1 MNFGKLAKS
10 NQEQAIASWV
20 NYLNQVRLE
29 RLMEALQQQDQNWEQ
44 AVDTLK
50 HTLSVIDK
58 EIIERNRG
66 GIKGMHGF
74 IAEVAECG
82 IGNAREQVRGKMPVY
97 EWIND
102 NGPADFLR
110 DGVQIQ
116 QKFVASGNH
125 LSLKAISQH
134 FEKYPDYLSKGS
146 KYQIPEDHY
155 EKIKQL
161 LSITEEQANK
171 MPTSTGEFSLKQWK
185 EVHTFFEQGD
195 IKLEDLEPSKLKYN
209 QVQMDRIKDTI
220 QSEKK
225 SLKKVDQKIRD
236 DAYEESKPTI
246 EQGMKAAAASAAV
259 EGGAAFVAAVAKKR
273 KTGKKIG
280 EFNSKDWE
288 DVFKETGIGTA
299 KGGIRGISIYA
310 LTNLK
315 AAPAA
320 VASALCTASFG
331 IAEQAHLLRTGK
343 ITEEQFIM
351 NSEILC
357 LDTSV
362 SALSSFIGQSLIP
375 IPVLGAVLGNTVG
388 TFLYQTAKDNLSR
401 KEQKLIE
408 GYLRYLHELDVE
420 LDKKY
425 RKYIHDLNEEM
436 RRYYKMLDRAFSPNY
451 EEALEGSVTLAMSFG
466 VSSEELLKSLSEIDD
481 YFMA

>member
-134 FEKYPDYLSKGS
+134 FEQYPDYLSKGG

-171 MPTSTGEFSLKQWK
+171 MPTSNGEFSLKQWK

-288 DVFKETGIGTA
+288 DVFKETGIGTV

-310 LTNLK
+310 STNLK
-315 AAPAA
+315 VAPAA

-388 TFLYQTAKDNLSR
+388 TFLYQAAKDNLSK

-408 GYLRYLHELDVE
+408 GYLRYLHDLDVE

-436 RRYYKMLDRAFSPNY
+436 RRYYKVLDRAFSPNY
-451 EEALEGSVTLAMSFG
+451 EEALEGSVALASSFG
-466 VSSEELLKSLSEIDD
+466 VPGEELLKSFSEIDD

>member
-102 NGPADFLR
+102 NGPVDFLR
-110 DGVQIQ
+110 GGVQIQ

-134 FEKYPDYLSKGS
+134 FEQYPAYLSKGG

-171 MPTSTGEFSLKQWK
+171 MPTSNGEFSLKQWK

-246 EQGMKAAAASAAV
+246 EQGMNAAAASAAV

-288 DVFKETGIGTA
+288 DVFKETGIGTV

-315 AAPAA
+315 VAPAA

-388 TFLYQTAKDNLSR
+388 TFLYQAAKDNLSK

-408 GYLRYLHELDVE
+408 GYLRYLHDLDVE

-436 RRYYKMLDRAFSPNY
+436 RRYYKVLDRAFSPNY
-451 EEALEGSVTLAMSFG
+451 EEALVGSVALAISFG
-466 VSSEELLKSLSEIDD
+466 VPGEELLKSFSEIDD